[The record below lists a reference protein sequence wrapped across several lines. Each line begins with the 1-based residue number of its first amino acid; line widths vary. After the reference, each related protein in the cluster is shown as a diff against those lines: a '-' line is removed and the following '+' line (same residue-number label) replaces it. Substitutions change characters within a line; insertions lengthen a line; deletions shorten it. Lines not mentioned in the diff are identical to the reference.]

1 MKNLFTRWVL
11 MGLLVVAGSTAVLS
25 GTAAPRWPAPPTA
38 APARPVPKVTGAYGM
53 APTDR
58 KPGRPAHRKP
68 TIGPDSLLRQA
79 DRFVGWKSYPR
90 AIEVYTQLLT
100 VPEQPLTAP
109 QKQQAQRGLA
119 NAYRLVGDT
128 RKAEQAYRD
137 YFALS
142 PPETADVQPV
152 LYFAQTLADNGKFK
166 ESQTQYNRYLTLRE
180 GQRDRRTADLPPPAA
195 NIGSRAGGSKPA
207 VQYRLEYLT
216 LNTKNEEFS
225 PMYFKGGLV
234 YVSGSKGGS
243 SIETTGSGGGSG
255 YLDLFY
261 VPSRTDLKAA
271 EIINADGSTTKAT
284 NTKTTNAGQQ
294 RNRVGRDAYTQP
306 TANDSR
312 TLGSFEGGIR
322 VTEGLGYETKAQNP
336 AQRFSKTL
344 NTRYH
349 EGPATFYSDGSRIIF
364 TRNNFNEGRAKKSVE
379 GVNKLKLYTA
389 EQQNGAWANIEELPF
404 NSDEFSVGHPALN
417 KANTLLYFAS
427 DMPGGFGGTDIY
439 VSRHDNGQWSKPQNL
454 GPTVNS
460 KGNELFPFAD
470 EAGNLYFASDG
481 RGGLGGLD
489 IFFATLTGSG
499 VVAQSVETLGAPI
512 NSDKDDF
519 GLITDG
525 QRQSGYLSSN
535 RRNGSDDIYRFAR
548 ESSLYACRD
557 LTIRL
562 YDADTDFALDSVTVD
577 VRAKGEGQS
586 DQSLVTDRSGL
597 LRLCLSGDNEFT
609 FRASRDGYVASTIGF
624 TTRGLT
630 DDRPSRLEM
639 GLMKPTM
646 LIDTIDVPQAASG
659 WEPAQNLTRSQVRG
673 RVMGQRDK
681 QPIEGVLVRLKN
693 ECNGQVSTTT
703 TGPDGTYVFD
713 LAEGCDYT
721 LIASKEKYG
730 TNTSKIKKLPKKSVP
745 KAVAADL
752 RMLSVGDV
760 VALDNIYY
768 DLDKTSIRA
777 DAARELDKL
786 VVTMRRYPSLVI
798 EIRSHTDSRGDAAYN
813 KSLSSARAR
822 SVAAYLVSKGISR
835 KRIIANGYGETLL
848 LNNCVDGVICTE
860 GEHQRNRRTEF
871 KVLAIK

>member
-1 MKNLFTRWVL
+1 MENLFTRWIWMTLMVVVGTASVL
-11 MGLLVVAGSTAVLS
+11 SADAAMGLSAPEKTPKHRLAEKNRAEI
-25 GTAAPRWPAPPTA
+25 AAKKPTRLA
-38 APARPVPKVTGAYGM
+38 FP
-53 APTDR
+53 
-58 KPGRPAHRKP
+58 KP

-79 DRFVGWKSYPR
+79 DRFLSWKSYAR
-90 AIEVYTQLLT
+90 AIEVYSELLT
-100 VPEQPLTAP
+100 APQQPLTIP

-119 NAYRLVGDT
+119 NAYRLVGDGP
-128 RKAEQAYRD
+128 KAEQAYRD
-137 YFALS
+137 YFAMN
-142 PPETADVQPV
+142 PPETADNQPV
-152 LYFAQTLADNGKFK
+152 LNFAQTLADNGKFK
-166 ESQTQYNRYLTLRE
+166 ESQAEYNRYLILRE
-180 GQRDRRTADLPPPAA
+180 GQRNRRTADLPPPAA
-195 NIGSRAGGSKPA
+195 NIGAKAGGSKTPI
-207 VQYRLEYLT
+207 QYRLEYLS

-225 PMYFKGGLV
+225 PMYFKDGLV

-261 VPSRTDLKAA
+261 VPSRSDLKAT
-271 EIINADGSTTKAT
+271 EVINADGSISKAT
-284 NTKTTNAGQQ
+284 NSRSASTNSAKP
-294 RNRVGRDAYTQP
+294 RNRIGNDSYTQP

-312 TLGSFEGGIR
+312 TLGNFESGIR
-322 VTEGLGYETKAQNP
+322 VTEGLGYDTKQQNP

-364 TRNNFNEGRAKKSVE
+364 TRNNFNEGRAKKSAE

-417 KANTLLYFAS
+417 KANNLLYFAS
-427 DMPGGFGGTDIY
+427 DMPGGLGGTDIY
-439 VSRHDNGQWSKPQNL
+439 VSRYDNGKWSQPQNL
-454 GPTVNS
+454 GPMVNS

-470 EAGNLYFASDG
+470 EAGNLYFSSDG

-489 IFFATLTGSG
+489 VFFATLTGSG
-499 VVAQSVETLGAPI
+499 VVAQSVEALGAPI

-535 RRNGSDDIYRFAR
+535 RRNGSDDIYRFMR

-562 YDADTDFALDSVTVD
+562 YDSETDAPLDSVTVE
-577 VRAKGEGQS
+577 VRAKGEGLS
-586 DQSLVTDRSGL
+586 DQLLTTDRSGL
-597 LRLCLSGDNEFT
+597 LRLCLSGDNEFR
-609 FRASRDGYVASTIGF
+609 FRASHDGYVASTIGF

-630 DDRPSRLEM
+630 DDQPSRLEM
-639 GLMKPTM
+639 GLTKPTM
-646 LIDTIDVPQAASG
+646 LIDTLDGPLIQ
-659 WEPAQNLTRSQVRG
+659 EPTQNLTRSQVRG
-673 RVMGQRDK
+673 RVMSQRDK
-681 QPIEGVLVRLKN
+681 QPIQGVLVRLKN
-693 ECNGQVSTTT
+693 DCTGDVSTTT

-713 LAEGCDYT
+713 LTEGCGYT

-730 TNTSKIKKLPKKSVP
+730 TSTSKIKKLPKKSPP

-752 RMLSVGDV
+752 RLLSVGDV

-786 VVTMRRYPSLVI
+786 VITMRRYPSLVI
-798 EIRSHTDSRGDAAYN
+798 EIRSHTDSRGDATYN
-813 KSLSSARAR
+813 KNLSTARAR
-822 SVAAYLVSKGISR
+822 SVAAYLVSKGIGR
-835 KRIIANGYGETLL
+835 KRVVANGYGETLL
-848 LNNCVDGVICTE
+848 LNNCTDGVICTE